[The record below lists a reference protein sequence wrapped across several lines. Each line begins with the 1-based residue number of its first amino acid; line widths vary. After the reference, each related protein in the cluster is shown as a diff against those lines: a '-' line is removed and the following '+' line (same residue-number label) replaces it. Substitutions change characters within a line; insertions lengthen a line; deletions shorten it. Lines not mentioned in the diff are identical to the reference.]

1 MVKSETK
8 KSTETVAKVG
18 STSEQITSL
27 TARIAELTDH
37 LKVNKKD
44 FMARRGLLVLVGRR
58 KKLLSYLS
66 RKDSAE
72 YLALIQKLGLRK

>member
-1 MVKSETK
+1 MVKSDTK

-18 STSEQITSL
+18 STSEQIASMT
-27 TARIAELTDH
+27 TRITELTDH
-37 LKVNKKD
+37 LKINKKD